1 MRGSNSDIIIGG
13 SGHAV
18 VLLDLI
24 AITRPTMDVEHAI
37 VKEFSNQIKATF
49 PELEQYIQSDDEY
62 IDNHQPSLAINGIG
76 IPGNSTIARHRVYS
90 KYKTHGWSFPTLVH
104 PSAIVSPRA
113 ALAEGSQVMAGAI
126 IQAISRVGENT
137 IVNTGARIDHGCD
150 IGAHSMIGPGAT
162 LCGDVS
168 LGQNVII
175 GAGAVILP
183 GVRVP
188 DGKTIP
194 ANSRLTA
201 QEALEL

>member
-24 AITRPTMDVEHAI
+24 AITRPTMDIEHAI

-62 IDNHQPSLAINGIG
+62 IDNHPPSQAINGIG
-76 IPGNSTIARHRVYS
+76 IPRNSTIARHSVYS
-90 KYKTHGWSFPTLVH
+90 KYKSHGWSFPSLVH

-113 ALAEGSQVMAGAI
+113 GLAEGAQVMAGAI
-126 IQAISRVGENT
+126 IQAKSRVGENT

-194 ANSRLTA
+194 ANSRLSA
-201 QEALEL
+201 QEALAL